1 MFTLLRETQHTPT
14 GKRVNTNPKRKPH
27 PIRHKQKGFLQT
39 GVGLRVR
46 MFTRLGGQCR
56 LSVYDSSSYVCVSIF
71 DLGTINLRT
80 EKRSNDRLT
89 DFRSKEWGGVEVKE

>member
-1 MFTLLRETQHTPT
+1 
-14 GKRVNTNPKRKPH
+14 
-27 PIRHKQKGFLQT
+27 
-39 GVGLRVR
+39 